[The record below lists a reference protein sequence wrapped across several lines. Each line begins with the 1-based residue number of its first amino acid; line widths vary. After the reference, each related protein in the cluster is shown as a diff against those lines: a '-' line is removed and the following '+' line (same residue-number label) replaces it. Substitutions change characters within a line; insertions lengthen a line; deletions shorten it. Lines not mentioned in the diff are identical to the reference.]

1 MIDTAYQF
9 KIIGKPRSQKNN
21 KTIVRYPDKKSPSG
35 WSAALVDSAQV
46 KAWRKDSVRQLEG
59 QWVGRTPLNGKLA
72 AVLTSY
78 LGPRQRGDTDNLL
91 AGPLDALE
99 AAGVV
104 TNDRVF
110 DTVVSIRKRDADNPR
125 SELVIMPDDWLDIR
139 ITRPLDDS

>member
-1 MIDTAYQF
+1 MIDAAHQF
-9 KIIGKPRSQKNN
+9 QIIGKPRSQKNN
-21 KTIVRYPDKKSPSG
+21 KTIVQYPDKKSKTG
-35 WSAALVDSAQV
+35 WSYALVDSSQV
-46 KAWRKDSVRQLEG
+46 KSWRKDSVRQLAA
-59 QWVGRTPLNGKLA
+59 QWIGRPPLNGKLA

-78 LGPRQRGDTDNLL
+78 LGSRQRGDTDNLL

-104 TNDRVF
+104 TNDRIF

-139 ITRPLDDS
+139 ITRPRETP

>member
-9 KIIGKPRSQKNN
+9 QIIGKPRSQKNS
-21 KTIVRYPDKKSPSG
+21 KTIVRYPDKKSKTG
-35 WSAALVDSAQV
+35 WSNALVDNALV
-46 KAWRKDSVRQLEG
+46 KSWRKAAVPQLAG
-59 QWVGRTPLNGKLA
+59 QWVGRPPLNGKLA

-99 AAGVV
+99 TAGVV
-104 TNDRVF
+104 TNDRIF

-139 ITRPLDDS
+139 ITRPGGDP

>member
-9 KIIGKPRSQKNN
+9 QIIGKPRSQKNN

-35 WSAALVDSAQV
+35 WGTALVDSAQV

-59 QWVGRTPLNGKLA
+59 QWVGRPPLNGKLA

-99 AAGVV
+99 TAGVV
-104 TNDRVF
+104 TNDRIF

-139 ITRPLDDS
+139 ITRPGHEP